1 MKRPDTSERLFA
13 ALYGLALQLCG
24 FGLVIMFLAATI
36 DKQFDVWA
44 PMGYLES
51 LAWSAGLFIVRDL
64 LTSTRSS

>member
-1 MKRPDTSERLFA
+1 MKRFDTSERFLA
-13 ALYGLALQLCG
+13 TLYGLVLQLCG

-64 LTSTRSS
+64 LTAKRSP